1 MKFPPPPAVH
11 VSQSRRCLRGCRPRV
26 TRTPSRV
33 QAAAQSNTAR
43 VRSGDRG
50 GGTETPSGCL
60 GAKAQKCT
68 PWKYAIR
75 SRSYYLTKKPA
86 HSFVTAVDKKPMLL
100 MHNLDI
106 GRGMLTV
113 IAFSCSLRGRNQSQS
128 CCKPSLG
135 RQAPARRRTLIPSTL
150 LRGTPRAAALRSFYI
165 LV

>member
-1 MKFPPPPAVH
+1 MLASLAAVSVVAGPASHAHPVA
-11 VSQSRRCLRGCRPRV
+11 SKRPRNQTPHAYAVV
-26 TRTPSRV
+26 TG
-33 QAAAQSNTAR
+33 AAAPRHPQA
-43 VRSGDRG
+43 
-50 GGTETPSGCL
+50 
-60 GAKAQKCT
+60 AKAQKCT

-75 SRSYYLTKKPA
+75 SRSYYLTKKPT

-150 LRGTPRAAALRSFYI
+150 LRGTPRAEALRSFYI